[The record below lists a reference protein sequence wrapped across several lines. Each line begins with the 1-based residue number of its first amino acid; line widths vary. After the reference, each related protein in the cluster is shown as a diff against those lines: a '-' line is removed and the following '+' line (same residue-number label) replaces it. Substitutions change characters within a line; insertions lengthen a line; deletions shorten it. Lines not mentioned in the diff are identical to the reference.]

1 MDQEKI
7 GKFIAKCRKAK
18 NMTQQELADKLNIT
32 DRAISNW
39 ETGRRLPDY
48 AILKDLCEELGV
60 TINELLSG
68 EKLNRENYQEKLEE
82 NMVDIV
88 NKIDKDN
95 KKRISIIKKVLIS
108 YLIICLIFLGSVFG
122 YFFYNYD
129 MINQKYDKN
138 NMYIKIEDNN
148 FVFYSAIS
156 GNVTYKIINYNK
168 ENILLINYKS
178 SLKALRKHSDTDK
191 ISSAYCLNNIKNSE
205 EINKVYYTNIA
216 LKKFNNQNKIKN
228 LLAKSYLIYEKK

>member
-1 MDQEKI
+1 
-7 GKFIAKCRKAK
+7 
-18 NMTQQELADKLNIT
+18 
-32 DRAISNW
+32 
-39 ETGRRLPDY
+39 
-48 AILKDLCEELGV
+48 
-60 TINELLSG
+60 
-68 EKLNRENYQEKLEE
+68 
-82 NMVDIV
+82 
-88 NKIDKDN
+88 
-95 KKRISIIKKVLIS
+95 
-108 YLIICLIFLGSVFG
+108 
-122 YFFYNYD
+122 